1 METGSKTMPRSE
13 IRKEHGVLSGK
24 DAIKGMPK
32 SQTTHPETRDPKDCN
47 SVLDG
52 RACIERAPQA
62 DENRGGERRLKVQDL
77 MTCDVAF
84 VAPSGTIAEAAEAMY
99 RLDVGCLPVAEND
112 RLIGMITD
120 RDIAVRGVAAGCGP
134 DTPVKSVMTSEVC
147 YCFEDQDLA
156 EIAANMAEIQVR
168 RLPVM
173 NRDKKLVG
181 IISIGDIATSQTTA
195 AEALSGIV
203 IPSSQHN
210 QSGADGPYY
219 TL

>member
-1 METGSKTMPRSE
+1 MPRSE

-32 SQTTHPETRDPKDCN
+32 SQTNLETREPKNCN

-52 RACIERAPQA
+52 RACIEPAPQT
-62 DENRGGERRLKVQDL
+62 DRYENQAGGEHRLKVHDV
-77 MTCDVAF
+77 MTRDVVF
-84 VAPSGTIAEAAEAMY
+84 VAPSDTIVDAAEAMY

-181 IISIGDIATSQTTA
+181 IISIGDIAASQNTA
-195 AEALSGIV
+195 AEALSV
-203 IPSSQHN
+203 S
-210 QSGADGPYY
+210 
-219 TL
+219 